1 MKIFIYKVLF
11 VSIIFFFLYQ
21 FTIAYHIRKIENKI
35 YDLKNQENIIFL
47 KEKIR
52 KEIEKSLSKERI
64 LDEKDAEIIK
74 KFIKKIKKEVE

>member
-52 KEIEKSLSKERI
+52 KEIEKSLNKERI

>member
-74 KFIKKIKKEVE
+74 KFIKKIQKEIE

>member
-11 VSIIFFFLYQ
+11 VSVIFFFLYQ
-21 FTIAYHIRKIENKI
+21 FTIGYHIRKIENKI

-52 KEIEKSLSKERI
+52 KEIEKSLSKRENP
-64 LDEKDAEIIK
+64 
-74 KFIKKIKKEVE
+74 

>member
-52 KEIEKSLSKERI
+52 KEIEKSLNKERI

-74 KFIKKIKKEVE
+74 KFIKKIQKEIE